1 MTTLPIVSAATDMI
15 VSDAE
20 EIARLR
26 AALRPL
32 ANVAVAL
39 DAGGGWWHDNDT
51 IWQPNTEQRGPFDLT
66 MGHARA
72 ARRAL
77 DGTIDNQ
84 GERTR

>member
-1 MTTLPIVSAATDMI
+1 MR
-15 VSDAE
+15 SDGYCQQKNAPPDQE

-32 ANVAVAL
+32 ANVAVAI
-39 DAGGGWWHDNDT
+39 DHGWVDPYWPDT
-51 IWQPNTEQRGPFDLT
+51 MPIWQPNPERRGPFDLT

-77 DGTIDNQ
+77 EGK
-84 GERTR
+84 

>member
-32 ANVAVAL
+32 ANVAVAI
-39 DAGGGWWHDNDT
+39 DENASCIEHKRPDNAQ
-51 IWQPNTEQRGPFDLT
+51 IWAPNVYQRGPFDLT

-72 ARRAL
+72 ARRTL
-77 DGTIDNQ
+77 EGK
-84 GERTR
+84 

>member
-1 MTTLPIVSAATDMI
+1 MTTLPVISAAAQI
-15 VSDAE
+15 IAGDAE

-32 ANVAVAL
+32 ANVAVAI
-39 DAGGGWWHDNDT
+39 DENASCIEHKRPDNAQL
-51 IWQPNTEQRGPFDLT
+51 WAPNVRERGPFDLT

-77 DGTIDNQ
+77 EGK
-84 GERTR
+84 